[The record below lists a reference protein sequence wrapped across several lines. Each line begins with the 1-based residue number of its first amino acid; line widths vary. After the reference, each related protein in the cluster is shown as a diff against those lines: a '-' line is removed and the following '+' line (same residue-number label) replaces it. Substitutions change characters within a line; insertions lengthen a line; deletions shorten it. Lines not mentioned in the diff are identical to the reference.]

1 MRRRVRLLMVVVV
14 EAGLGLGEVAD
25 RVDNK
30 EMELA
35 GVVEQA
41 SKKEHRRAPT
51 LVGFVGVGEA
61 ADWVH
66 GKEHRCAPM
75 LVGLVGAG
83 EVADRVSS

>member
-1 MRRRVRLLMVVVV
+1 MVVVV

-41 SKKEHRRAPT
+41 HRRAPT